1 MQKGQDM
8 NLEKARQD
16 FAKIQKNI
24 SSIDYA
30 IDLLIFDGETAAPP
44 NSASNR
50 IFTLEIMNDELYSMK
65 FGEEMAE
72 IVECLKENESEL
84 NLVEKRS
91 LTLLM
96 REMDRIKRISK
107 EEYAKY
113 QSLTATTANAWH
125 QANEADDYELLR
137 PHLEGLF
144 ESARKF
150 GKSANPEISPYEYF
164 LNIHEP
170 GSSTEAYDA
179 VFDNVRQN
187 IVPLLKQI
195 QERPQVDSSCLIGDY
210 SAKKQE
216 ELAFYIMELM
226 GLNMDNVG
234 LATSAHPFIREIG
247 SHFDERITTR
257 YSRRDFTF
265 SLYTI
270 LFSCGC
276 ALAGQGQDDD
286 VAYTYADGSGSIGL
300 LEGQTRF
307 YEHIIGRSKP
317 FINYIYPKLKALFPT
332 SIKDSTPEDLYLA
345 INKVEAGPIRAG
357 SDEVTNNLHV
367 LVRYELEKALM
378 SGDLSCKDLPDAWAE
393 KYMEYLGVKVE
404 NPTQGILQDI
414 LWADGIIGYF
424 PTGVLGNVYSALTLD
439 RLSRDV
445 DFESCVSKGDF
456 ASINEWNRERVW
468 RHMGLYDGKE
478 VMEKF
483 LGISSLDG
491 SRYVEY
497 LKNKYSEIYKF

>member
-1 MQKGQDM
+1 M

-170 GSSTEAYDA
+170 GSST
-179 VFDNVRQN
+179 
-187 IVPLLKQI
+187 
-195 QERPQVDSSCLIGDY
+195 
-210 SAKKQE
+210 
-216 ELAFYIMELM
+216 
-226 GLNMDNVG
+226 
-234 LATSAHPFIREIG
+234 
-247 SHFDERITTR
+247 
-257 YSRRDFTF
+257 
-265 SLYTI
+265 
-270 LFSCGC
+270 
-276 ALAGQGQDDD
+276 
-286 VAYTYADGSGSIGL
+286 
-300 LEGQTRF
+300 
-307 YEHIIGRSKP
+307 
-317 FINYIYPKLKALFPT
+317 
-332 SIKDSTPEDLYLA
+332 
-345 INKVEAGPIRAG
+345 
-357 SDEVTNNLHV
+357 
-367 LVRYELEKALM
+367 
-378 SGDLSCKDLPDAWAE
+378 
-393 KYMEYLGVKVE
+393 
-404 NPTQGILQDI
+404 
-414 LWADGIIGYF
+414 
-424 PTGVLGNVYSALTLD
+424 
-439 RLSRDV
+439 
-445 DFESCVSKGDF
+445 
-456 ASINEWNRERVW
+456 
-468 RHMGLYDGKE
+468 
-478 VMEKF
+478 
-483 LGISSLDG
+483 
-491 SRYVEY
+491 
-497 LKNKYSEIYKF
+497 